1 MNSVQDKN
9 IIHESLH
16 WRVILML
23 DQTYF
28 GRSVVVLKRKCG
40 DLAEVTHEEI
50 LDFMDS
56 IVVRLENAFRVEFGA
71 TMFNWTCLMN
81 NAYQEEIPD
90 PQVHWHFRPRYA
102 KHIEFEGELFLDPNF
117 GHHYNQNVEKLIS
130 NELREKIVKKVQLY
144 L

>member
-16 WRVILML
+16 WRVILMP
-23 DQTYF
+23 DQTYL

-56 IVVRLENAFRVEFGA
+56 VVIRLENAFRVAFGA

-81 NAYQEEIPD
+81 NAYLEEIPD
-90 PQVHWHFRPRYA
+90 PQVHWHFRPRYR
-102 KHIEFEGELFLDPNF
+102 KPVEFEGELFSDQNF
-117 GHHYNQNVEKLIS
+117 GHHYELDVEKLIS
-130 NELREKIVKKVQLY
+130 KELREEIVKKVQLH